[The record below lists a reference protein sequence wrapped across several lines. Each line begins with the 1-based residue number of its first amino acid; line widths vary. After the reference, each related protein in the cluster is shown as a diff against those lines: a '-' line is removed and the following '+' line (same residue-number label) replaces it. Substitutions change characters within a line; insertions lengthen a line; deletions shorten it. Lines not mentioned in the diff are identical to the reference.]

1 MVRPVLLSLRCDG
14 GTPGC
19 TVREIDASL
28 SRASALAR
36 HRIRRLQKVK
46 CNIKYRYFW
55 Y

>member
-19 TVREIDASL
+19 TVREICVL
-28 SRASALAR
+28 ESRVGAR